1 MLDDMGIREGK
12 KQTYM
17 HIYIN
22 MFNKI
27 SKKYS

>member
-12 KQTYM
+12 NK
-17 HIYIN
+17 HIYIYIN
-22 MFNKI
+22 LFNKI